1 MSLHYSP
8 IQFYFA
14 FFGHLLMVLFASLYF
29 SDPSSSNR
37 FFLSSLLLSHRS
49 RIYAVTQDFCLLTM
63 FAKDLTDCF
72 SHCCVEGGDH
82 WVHVC
87 IFIVHD
93 GERCNHPAYH
103 CLEVSNTLGS
113 FISSR
118 SDLSFVCFGLLIL
131 FRRRWEVIT
140 SKSWSFQM
148 SASGKRR
155 VLALFTPDR
164 KGFLTRM

>member
-1 MSLHYSP
+1 M
-8 IQFYFA
+8 
-14 FFGHLLMVLFASLYF
+14 LLFTSLYF
-29 SDPSSSNR
+29 PDPSGSNR
-37 FFLSSLLLSHRS
+37 FFLRSLLLSHGS
-49 RIYAVTQDFCLLTM
+49 RISAVTQGFVLLTM
-63 FAKDLTDCF
+63 FAKGLTGCF
-72 SHCCVEGGDH
+72 SHWCVEGGDH

-140 SKSWSFQM
+140 SKSWSFPM
-148 SASGKRR
+148 SAPGKRR

-164 KGFLTRM
+164 KRFLTRM